1 MGFLIPILNKAM
13 NYPNEKEFTPRL
25 EWVLA
30 DRKITPWAKKLGLSS
45 GTAARLLSNVVPG
58 TDILTAI
65 MRTEHV
71 NLNWLLEGKGT
82 PFMLDSYTNAD
93 AFENMLSIHAQDAQ
107 YTAYLSVDM
116 QSAMAVVVL
125 VQPATFEFKNKTI
138 EYQQIETLFGP
149 CRNPLAVSGALK
161 GCDIHSFSLTQLDAM
176 AFSRGQFGTYK
187 LLGDDKRKGLVNKAG
202 GGVDFMVQ
210 DGKGVYFAE
219 IKNQTKKEGMT
230 VEHLL
235 PKNFTFSIDDKL
247 EVLNM
252 VIMYAEEHHIADKL
266 DKSTKMEVV
275 ETLEEMQKPVS
286 QITPTEI
293 EFALRASVH

>member
-1 MGFLIPILNKAM
+1 MGFLIPILNKTM

-71 NLNWLLEGKGT
+71 NLNWLLEGKGS

-116 QSAMAVVVL
+116 QSSMASVVL
-125 VQPATFEFKNKTI
+125 VQPATFEFKNKSI
-138 EYQQIETLFGP
+138 EYQQIETLYGP
-149 CRNPLAVSGALK
+149 CRNPLALSEALK

-187 LLGDDKRKGLVNKAG
+187 LLGDDKHKGLVSKS
-202 GGVDFMVQ
+202 GVDLMVQ
-210 DGKGVYFAE
+210 DGKSFYFTDVKRWECDNKSSMECLKA
-219 IKNQTKKEGMT
+219 KNYT
-230 VEHLL
+230 
-235 PKNFTFSIDDKL
+235 FTIDDKL

-266 DKSTKMEVV
+266 DKATKMEVV
-275 ETLEEMQKPVS
+275 ETLEEMHKPAS
-286 QITPTEI
+286 ELTPTEI

>member
-1 MGFLIPILNKAM
+1 M
-13 NYPNEKEFTPRL
+13 NYPNENEFTPRL

-71 NLNWLLEGKGT
+71 NLNWLLEGKGA

-93 AFENMLSIHAQDAQ
+93 AFENMLSIHSQDAQ
-107 YTAYLSVDM
+107 YTAYLSIDL
-116 QSAMAVVVL
+116 QSGMAAAVL

-138 EYQQIETLFGP
+138 EYQQIETLYGP
-149 CRNPLAVSGALK
+149 CRNPLALSEALN

-187 LLGDDKRKGLVNKAG
+187 LLGDAKRKGLVSNG
-202 GGVDFMVQ
+202 GGDFMVQ
-210 DGKGVYFAE
+210 DGKSVYFVE
-219 IKNQTKKEGMT
+219 MKNRAKKAGMSI
-230 VEHLL
+230 EHVV
-235 PKNFTFSIDDKL
+235 PKNVTFSIDDKL
-247 EVLNM
+247 EILNM
-252 VIMYAEEHHIADKL
+252 VIMCAEEHHIADKL
-266 DKSTKMEVV
+266 DKATKMEVV

>member
-1 MGFLIPILNKAM
+1 MGFLIPILNKTM

-116 QSAMAVVVL
+116 QSSMASVVL
-125 VQPATFEFKNKTI
+125 VQPATFEFKNKSI
-138 EYQQIETLFGP
+138 EYQQIETLYGP
-149 CRNPLAVSGALK
+149 CRNPLALSEALK

-187 LLGDDKRKGLVNKAG
+187 LLGDDKHKGLVSKS
-202 GGVDFMVQ
+202 GVDLIVQ

-219 IKNQTKKEGMT
+219 MKNKAKRDAMT
-230 VEHLL
+230 VDHLV

-252 VIMYAEEHHIADKL
+252 VIMCAEEHHIADKL
-266 DKSTKMEVV
+266 DKATKMEVV
-275 ETLEEMQKPVS
+275 ETLEEMHKPVS

>member
-1 MGFLIPILNKAM
+1 M

-116 QSAMAVVVL
+116 QSSMASVVL
-125 VQPATFEFKNKTI
+125 VQPATFEFKNKSI
-138 EYQQIETLFGP
+138 EYQQIETLYGP
-149 CRNPLAVSGALK
+149 CRNPLALSEALK

-187 LLGDDKRKGLVNKAG
+187 LLGDDKHKGLVSKS
-202 GGVDFMVQ
+202 GVDLIVQ

-219 IKNQTKKEGMT
+219 MKNKAKRDAMT
-230 VEHLL
+230 VDHIV
-235 PKNFTFSIDDKL
+235 PKNFTFSINDKL

-252 VIMYAEEHHIADKL
+252 VIMCAEEHHIADKL
-266 DKSTKMEVV
+266 DKATKMEVV
-275 ETLEEMQKPVS
+275 ETLEEMHKPVS

>member
-1 MGFLIPILNKAM
+1 MGFLIPILNKTM

-71 NLNWLLEGKGT
+71 NLNWLLEGKGS
-82 PFMLDSYTNAD
+82 PFMLDGYSDEGALL
-93 AFENMLSIHAQDAQ
+93 NMLAIHAQDAR
-107 YTAYLSVDM
+107 YTAYVYTDVISEM
-116 QSAMAVVVL
+116 AAVVL
-125 VQPATFEFKNKTI
+125 TQPATYEFKNK
-138 EYQQIETLFGP
+138 QISYNQVETLFGP
-149 CRNPLAVSGALK
+149 CESTRSLLSALN
-161 GCDIHSFSLTQLDAM
+161 GCNIQHFTMTQLDLN

-187 LLGDDKRKGLVNKAG
+187 LLGDEKHKGLVLQNVALQETMTIDHHVPKHKFSLSP
-202 GGVDFMVQ
+202 D
-210 DGKGVYFAE
+210 DRLKLLNLIITHAE
-219 IKNQTKKEGMT
+219 K
-230 VEHLL
+230 
-235 PKNFTFSIDDKL
+235 
-247 EVLNM
+247 
-252 VIMYAEEHHIADKL
+252 HHVADKL
-266 DKSTKMEVV
+266 DKTKKLEVV

>member
-1 MGFLIPILNKAM
+1 MHFPD
-13 NYPNEKEFTPRL
+13 EKEFTPRL

-30 DRKITPWAKKLGLSS
+30 GRKVTPWAKKLGLSS
-45 GTAARLLSNVVPG
+45 GTAARLLSNVLPG

-71 NLNWLLEGKGT
+71 NLNWLLEGKGS

-93 AFENMLSIHAQDAQ
+93 AFENMLAIHAQDAR

-116 QSAMAVVVL
+116 HSGMASVVL
-125 VQPATFEFKNKTI
+125 EQPATFEFKNKTI
-138 EYQQIETLFGP
+138 EYQQVETLYGP
-149 CRNPLAVSGALK
+149 CRNPLALSEALN
-161 GCDIHSFSLTQLDAM
+161 GCDIHNFSLTQLDAM

-187 LLGDDKRKGLVNKAG
+187 LLGDDKHNGLVSNSS
-202 GGVDFMVQ
+202 GGVDLM
-210 DGKGVYFAE
+210 
-219 IKNQTKKEGMT
+219 IKNGKSTVLVELKKQFGKEEMN
-230 VEHLL
+230 VEHLV

-252 VIMYAEEHHIADKL
+252 VIMCAEEHHIADRL

>member
-1 MGFLIPILNKAM
+1 MGFLIPILNKTM
-13 NYPNEKEFTPRL
+13 HYPNEKEFTPRL

-30 DRKITPWAKKLGLSS
+30 DRKLTPWAKKLGLSS

-71 NLNWLLEGKGT
+71 NLNWLLEGKGS
-82 PFMLDSYTNAD
+82 PFMLDSYTSAD

-107 YTAYLSVDM
+107 YTAYLSIDM
-116 QSAMAVVVL
+116 QSGMASVVL
-125 VQPATFEFKNKTI
+125 MQPATFEFKNKSI
-138 EYQQIETLFGP
+138 EYQQIETLYGP
-149 CRNPLAVSGALK
+149 CRNPLALSEALK

-187 LLGDDKRKGLVNKAG
+187 LLGDDKHKGLVSKA
-202 GGVDFMVQ
+202 GVDFMVQ

-235 PKNFTFSIDDKL
+235 PKNFAFSIDDKL

-252 VIMYAEEHHIADKL
+252 VIMCAEEHHIADKL
-266 DKSTKMEVV
+266 DKATKMEVV
-275 ETLEEMQKPVS
+275 ETLEEMHKPVS

>member
-1 MGFLIPILNKAM
+1 
-13 NYPNEKEFTPRL
+13 
-25 EWVLA
+25 
-30 DRKITPWAKKLGLSS
+30 
-45 GTAARLLSNVVPG
+45 
-58 TDILTAI
+58 

-116 QSAMAVVVL
+116 QSSMASVVL
-125 VQPATFEFKNKTI
+125 VQPATFEFKNKSI
-138 EYQQIETLFGP
+138 EYQQIETLYGP
-149 CRNPLAVSGALK
+149 CRNPLALSEALK

-187 LLGDDKRKGLVNKAG
+187 LLGDDKHKGLVSKS
-202 GGVDFMVQ
+202 GVDLIVQ

-219 IKNQTKKEGMT
+219 MKNKAKRDAMT
-230 VEHLL
+230 VDHIV
-235 PKNFTFSIDDKL
+235 PKNFTFSINDKL

-252 VIMYAEEHHIADKL
+252 VIMCAEEHHIADKL
-266 DKSTKMEVV
+266 DKATKMEVV
-275 ETLEEMQKPVS
+275 ETLEEMHKPVS

>member
-1 MGFLIPILNKAM
+1 MGFLIPILNKTM

-116 QSAMAVVVL
+116 QSSMASVVL
-125 VQPATFEFKNKTI
+125 VQPATFEFKNKSI
-138 EYQQIETLFGP
+138 EYQQIETLYGP
-149 CRNPLAVSGALK
+149 CRNPLALSEALK

-187 LLGDDKRKGLVNKAG
+187 LLGDDKHKGLVSKS
-202 GGVDFMVQ
+202 GVDLIVQ

-219 IKNQTKKEGMT
+219 MKNKAKRDAMT
-230 VEHLL
+230 VDHIV
-235 PKNFTFSIDDKL
+235 PKNFTFSINDKL

-252 VIMYAEEHHIADKL
+252 VIMCAEEHHIADKL
-266 DKSTKMEVV
+266 DKATKMEVV
-275 ETLEEMQKPVS
+275 ETLEEMHKPVS

>member
-1 MGFLIPILNKAM
+1 M

-116 QSAMAVVVL
+116 QSSMASVVL
-125 VQPATFEFKNKTI
+125 VQPATFEFKNKSI
-138 EYQQIETLFGP
+138 EYQQIETLYGP
-149 CRNPLAVSGALK
+149 CRNPLALSEALK

-187 LLGDDKRKGLVNKAG
+187 LLGDDKRKGLVSKS

-235 PKNFTFSIDDKL
+235 PKNFAFSIDDKL

-252 VIMYAEEHHIADKL
+252 VIMCAEEHHIADKL
-266 DKSTKMEVV
+266 VKATKMDVV
-275 ETLEEMQKPVS
+275 ETLEEMHKPVS
-286 QITPTEI
+286 QITPTEV

>member
-1 MGFLIPILNKAM
+1 MGFLIPILNKTM

-116 QSAMAVVVL
+116 QSSMASVVL
-125 VQPATFEFKNKTI
+125 VQPATFEFKNKSI
-138 EYQQIETLFGP
+138 EYQQIETLYGP
-149 CRNPLAVSGALK
+149 CRNPLALSEALK

-187 LLGDDKRKGLVNKAG
+187 LLGDDKHKGLVSKS
-202 GGVDFMVQ
+202 GVDLIVQ

-219 IKNQTKKEGMT
+219 MKNKAKRDAMT
-230 VEHLL
+230 VDHIV
-235 PKNFTFSIDDKL
+235 PKDFTFSINDKL

-252 VIMYAEEHHIADKL
+252 VIMCAEEHHIADKL
-266 DKSTKMEVV
+266 DKATKMEVV
-275 ETLEEMQKPVS
+275 ETLEEMHKPVS